1 MARQRSLST
10 SSPGTSPAEIEG
22 TGVTANVIHPG
33 DVKTAMWEDIRDKMG
48 TVSERGYHD
57 WVAWVEQTGG
67 DPPEKGGQARDR
79 HHRERRQRALSLD
92 RRSAADPDPELGLG
106 RAVGPI
112 LHRPSH
118 SKKNMPPHYPPLYLR
133 PNSERTVRNGH
144 PWVFSGAVER
154 PPRDADTGDIVDVF
168 DAHERFVCRGFYN
181 RRSLI
186 RVRSLTQDPSRPID
200 AAFFKERIA
209 QAIALRRST
218 DLAVHTNA
226 MRLVHGE
233 SDGLPGLIADD
244 YAGYLVV
251 QFHTAGMEK
260 QRRTIL
266 DALQSLLAPRSLYE
280 RSDVGTRRAEGLD
293 DRPTGLLA
301 GEAPP
306 EFVEIEEHGTRLYA
320 DLYRGQKT
328 GFFLDQRANRC
339 YLQQL
344 ARDQRVLNL
353 FSYSSGFS
361 AHALKGG
368 ASRTLDVDIS
378 PQVVPA
384 ARRTLAANRPQ
395 GSHSD
400 LLIADVFPFCGR
412 AGRPRPPLRYRRLRP
427 TLADAQTQP
436 VQTGHGRLY
445 QTQSQRLPPNSR
457 RRTAG
462 DRLVLV
468 ANFPRGLFPN
478 RPPRRRWCP
487 SPHPHSHLQPT
498 PSRPSHRPRLSRRAL
513 P

>member
-1 MARQRSLST
+1 MT
-10 SSPGTSPAEIEG
+10 
-22 TGVTANVIHPG
+22 
-33 DVKTAMWEDIRDKMG
+33 
-48 TVSERGYHD
+48 
-57 WVAWVEQTGG
+57 
-67 DPPEKGGQARDR
+67 
-79 HHRERRQRALSLD
+79 
-92 RRSAADPDPELGLG
+92 
-106 RAVGPI
+106 
-112 LHRPSH
+112 
-118 SKKNMPPHYPPLYLR
+118 YPPLYLR

-154 PPRDADTGDIVDVF
+154 PPQDADTGDIVDVF
-168 DAHERFVCRGFYN
+168 DSHERFVCRGFYN

-186 RVRSLTQDPSRPID
+186 RVRSITQDPRRPID
-200 AAFFKERIA
+200 AAFFTERIA
-209 QAIALRRST
+209 QAIALRRSA
-218 DLAVHTNA
+218 DLSAHTNA

-260 QRRTIL
+260 QRPAIL

-280 RSDVGTRRAEGLD
+280 RSDVGTRRAEGLN

-301 GEAPP
+301 GETPP
-306 EFVEIEEHGTRLYA
+306 EFVEIEEHGTHLYA

-328 GFFLDQRANRC
+328 GFFLDQRANRF

-344 ARDQRVLNL
+344 ARGQRVLNL

-384 ARRTLAANRPQ
+384 ARRTLDANRTQ

-400 LLIADVFPFCGR
+400 LLIADVFSFVDELANRG
-412 AGRPRPPLRYRRLRP
+412 PRYDIVVCDPPSLMRK
-427 TLADAQTQP
+427 AQP

-445 QTQSQRLPPNSR
+445 QTQSQRLPPHSR
-457 RRTAG
+457 WRAAG
-462 DRLVLV
+462 DRLVLG
-468 ANFPRGLFPN
+468 ADFPRGLLPN

-487 SPHPHSHLQPT
+487 SPHPHPRLQPA
-498 PSRPSHRPRLSRRAL
+498 PSRPSDRPSLPRRTLPQVHLRPRPSPVLMLPGSRHNFRAEVIQADCESVNSNG
-513 P
+513 

>member
-1 MARQRSLST
+1 MT
-10 SSPGTSPAEIEG
+10 
-22 TGVTANVIHPG
+22 
-33 DVKTAMWEDIRDKMG
+33 
-48 TVSERGYHD
+48 
-57 WVAWVEQTGG
+57 
-67 DPPEKGGQARDR
+67 
-79 HHRERRQRALSLD
+79 
-92 RRSAADPDPELGLG
+92 
-106 RAVGPI
+106 
-112 LHRPSH
+112 
-118 SKKNMPPHYPPLYLR
+118 PHYPPLYLR

-144 PWVFSGAVER
+144 PWIFSGAVAR
-154 PPRDADTGDIVDVF
+154 PPQDADTGDIVDVF

-200 AAFFKERIA
+200 AAFFTERIA
-209 QAIALRRST
+209 QAIALRRSAG
-218 DLAVHTNA
+218 LSAHTNA

-260 QRRTIL
+260 QRSAVL
-266 DALQSLLAPRSLYE
+266 DAFQSLLAPRSMYE

-328 GFFLDQRANRC
+328 GFFLDQRANRF

-368 ASRTLDVDIS
+368 AARTLDVDIS
-378 PQVVPA
+378 PQVMPA
-384 ARRTLAANRPQ
+384 ARHTLAANRPQ

-400 LLIADVFPFCGR
+400 LLIADVFSFVDELAERGPRYDIVVCDPPSLMRKRSQYKQAMGVYTKLNRNAFRLIADGGLLVTASCSARISQEDFFQIVRRAAAGARVRTRILAYNLHPADHPIDPAFPDGR
-412 AGRPRPPLRYRRLRP
+412 YLKCIFARVY
-427 TLADAQTQP
+427 
-436 VQTGHGRLY
+436 
-445 QTQSQRLPPNSR
+445 
-457 RRTAG
+457 
-462 DRLVLV
+462 
-468 ANFPRGLFPN
+468 
-478 RPPRRRWCP
+478 
-487 SPHPHSHLQPT
+487 
-498 PSRPSHRPRLSRRAL
+498 RPS
-513 P
+513 